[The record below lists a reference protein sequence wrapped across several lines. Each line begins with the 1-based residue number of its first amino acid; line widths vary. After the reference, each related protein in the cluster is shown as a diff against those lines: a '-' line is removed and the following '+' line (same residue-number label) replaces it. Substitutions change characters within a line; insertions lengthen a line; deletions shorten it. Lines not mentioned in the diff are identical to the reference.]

1 MYSEAKADIEKFY
14 DKVWVKDNFDMSN
27 VKQET
32 IDWATNFAGI
42 EKGDLEGVVY
52 AISASND
59 IHEIDVF
66 EVRMIEIDNA
76 INQRIYKVAYVGF
89 DVDNDCVMHC
99 SRHRI
104 HVEKYKDANGN
115 ITETKSFDDLIG
127 SEETYYSKI
136 VNDRENIFKRG
147 SIVVYTLYN
156 YSGNFDNLDY
166 VEKVDIKDF
175 TEELEGLIKRE
186 EIKNEKDA
194 DPHAIDRIIT
204 LTAAIEAL
212 FEKASEQSIF

>member
-66 EVRMIEIDNA
+66 EVRMIEIDNT
-76 INQRIYKVAYVGF
+76 INERIYKVAYVGF

-127 SEETYYSKI
+127 EEETYYSKI
-136 VNDRENIFKRG
+136 VKDRENIFKRG

-194 DPHAIDRIIT
+194 DPHTIDRIIT

>member
-27 VKQET
+27 VKQEN
-32 IDWATNFAGI
+32 IDWATNFASI
-42 EKGDLEGVVY
+42 EKGDIQEVIY
-52 AISASND
+52 AISASHD
-59 IHEIDVF
+59 MREIDVF
-66 EVRMIEIDNA
+66 EVRMIENNDDTNE
-76 INQRIYKVAYVGF
+76 RIYKVAYVGF
-89 DVDNDCVMHC
+89 DADSDCVMHC

-104 HVEKYKDANGN
+104 RVEKYKDDNGN

-127 SEETYYSKI
+127 EEETYYSKI
-136 VNDRENIFKRG
+136 VKDRENIFKRG

-186 EIKNEKDA
+186 EIKNEKDT

>member
-66 EVRMIEIDNA
+66 EVRMIEIDNS

-127 SEETYYSKI
+127 EEETYYSKI
-136 VNDRENIFKRG
+136 VKDRENIFKRG

>member
-1 MYSEAKADIEKFY
+1 
-14 DKVWVKDNFDMSN
+14 
-27 VKQET
+27 
-32 IDWATNFAGI
+32 
-42 EKGDLEGVVY
+42 
-52 AISASND
+52 
-59 IHEIDVF
+59 
-66 EVRMIEIDNA
+66 
-76 INQRIYKVAYVGF
+76 
-89 DVDNDCVMHC
+89 MHC

-127 SEETYYSKI
+127 EEETYYSKI
-136 VNDRENIFKRG
+136 VRDRENIFKRG

-175 TEELEGLIKRE
+175 TEELEVLIKQE
-186 EIKNEKDA
+186 EIKNEKDV

>member
-32 IDWATNFAGI
+32 IDWATNFASI

-127 SEETYYSKI
+127 EEETYYSKI
-136 VNDRENIFKRG
+136 VKDRENIFKRG
-147 SIVVYTLYN
+147 TIVVYTLYN
-156 YSGNFDNLDY
+156 YSGSFDNLDY

>member
-127 SEETYYSKI
+127 EEETYYSKI
-136 VNDRENIFKRG
+136 VKDRENIFKRG

>member
-27 VKQET
+27 VKQEN
-32 IDWATNFAGI
+32 IDWATNFASI
-42 EKGDLEGVVY
+42 EKGDIQEVVY

-59 IHEIDVF
+59 MREIDVF

-104 HVEKYKDANGN
+104 RVEKYKDDNGN
-115 ITETKSFDDLIG
+115 ITKTKSFDDLIG
-127 SEETYYSKI
+127 EE
-136 VNDRENIFKRG
+136 
-147 SIVVYTLYN
+147 
-156 YSGNFDNLDY
+156 
-166 VEKVDIKDF
+166 
-175 TEELEGLIKRE
+175 
-186 EIKNEKDA
+186 
-194 DPHAIDRIIT
+194 
-204 LTAAIEAL
+204 
-212 FEKASEQSIF
+212 

>member
-42 EKGDLEGVVY
+42 EKRDIEGVVY

-127 SEETYYSKI
+127 EEETYYSKI
-136 VNDRENIFKRG
+136 VKDRENIFKRG

>member
-66 EVRMIEIDNA
+66 EVRMIEIDNT

-127 SEETYYSKI
+127 EEETYYSKI
-136 VNDRENIFKRG
+136 VKDRENIFKRG

>member
-104 HVEKYKDANGN
+104 RVEKYKDTNGN

-127 SEETYYSKI
+127 EEETYYSKI
-136 VNDRENIFKRG
+136 VKDRENIFKRG

-194 DPHAIDRIIT
+194 DPYAIDRIIT

>member
-115 ITETKSFDDLIG
+115 ITEAKSFDDLIG

-136 VNDRENIFKRG
+136 VKDRENIFKRG

-194 DPHAIDRIIT
+194 DPHTIDRIIT

>member
-104 HVEKYKDANGN
+104 RVEKYKDDNGN

-127 SEETYYSKI
+127 EEETYYSKI
-136 VNDRENIFKRG
+136 VKDRENIFKRG

-194 DPHAIDRIIT
+194 DPHTIDRRIT

>member
-27 VKQET
+27 VKQEN

-104 HVEKYKDANGN
+104 HVEKYKDATGN

-127 SEETYYSKI
+127 EEETYYSKI
-136 VNDRENIFKRG
+136 VKDRENIFKRG

-186 EIKNEKDA
+186 EIKNEKDT

>member
-14 DKVWVKDNFDMSN
+14 DKVWMKDNFDMSN

-127 SEETYYSKI
+127 EEETYYSKI
-136 VNDRENIFKRG
+136 VKDRENIFKRG

-186 EIKNEKDA
+186 EIKNEKDV

>member
-127 SEETYYSKI
+127 EEETYYSKI
-136 VNDRENIFKRG
+136 VKDRENIFKRG

-186 EIKNEKDA
+186 EIKNEKDT

>member
-66 EVRMIEIDNA
+66 EVRMIEIDNS

-104 HVEKYKDANGN
+104 HVEKYKDTNGN

-127 SEETYYSKI
+127 EEETYYSKI
-136 VNDRENIFKRG
+136 VKDRENIFKRG

-194 DPHAIDRIIT
+194 DPHVIDRIIT

>member
-27 VKQET
+27 VKQEN

-127 SEETYYSKI
+127 EEETYYSKI
-136 VNDRENIFKRG
+136 VKDRENIFKRG
-147 SIVVYTLYN
+147 SIVYTLYN

-186 EIKNEKDA
+186 EIKNEKDT

>member
-127 SEETYYSKI
+127 EEETYYSKI
-136 VNDRENIFKRG
+136 VKDRENIFKRG

-194 DPHAIDRIIT
+194 DPHVIDRIIT

>member
-1 MYSEAKADIEKFY
+1 MPYNVRSFIERRINKE
-14 DKVWVKDNFDMSN
+14 M
-27 VKQET
+27 E
-32 IDWATNFAGI
+32 
-42 EKGDLEGVVY
+42 EGY
-52 AISASND
+52 LLSS
-59 IHEIDVF
+59 
-66 EVRMIEIDNA
+66 
-76 INQRIYKVAYVGF
+76 
-89 DVDNDCVMHC
+89 
-99 SRHRI
+99 
-104 HVEKYKDANGN
+104 YKDANGN

-136 VNDRENIFKRG
+136 VKDRENIFKRG

>member
-136 VNDRENIFKRG
+136 VKDRENIFKRG

-194 DPHAIDRIIT
+194 DPHTIDRIIT

>member
-104 HVEKYKDANGN
+104 RVEKYKDDNGN

-127 SEETYYSKI
+127 EEETYYSKI
-136 VNDRENIFKRG
+136 VKDRENIFKRG
-147 SIVVYTLYN
+147 TIVVYTLYN
-156 YSGNFDNLDY
+156 YSGSFDNLDY

-186 EIKNEKDA
+186 EIKNEKDV
-194 DPHAIDRIIT
+194 DPHVIDRIIT

>member
-127 SEETYYSKI
+127 EEETYYSKI
-136 VNDRENIFKRG
+136 VKDRENIFKRG

-194 DPHAIDRIIT
+194 DPHTIDRIIT